1 MCFSATASF
10 GVGAVLLTT
19 GVATMRKVKEPNQI
33 PLASI
38 PLVFA
43 GHQITEGMLWIA
55 LSGSGLAGWE
65 TILTYVYIII
75 AQILWP
81 IILPIAMLLIEK
93 VVARRKVLFAL
104 ACLGILAG
112 IYRTYTLSIFGV
124 QAVILDHH
132 IFYEIDKVNSYT
144 HIGLAVYFLTT
155 TLPLLVSS
163 VKRAWIIGIL
173 IIASY
178 IITFLIYK
186 EFTPSVWCFFGAII
200 SILLIFIIKDLNKAH
215 DGNS

>member
-19 GVATMRKVKEPNQI
+19 GVATMRTVKESNQI

-38 PLVFA
+38 PLIFA

-65 TILTYVYIII
+65 NILTYVYIII

-81 IILPIAMLLIEK
+81 ITLPIAMLLIEK

-124 QAVILDHH
+124 DAVILEHH

-144 HIGLAVYFLTT
+144 PIGLAVYFLTT
-155 TLPLLVSS
+155 ALPLLISS
-163 VKRAWIIGIL
+163 VRRAWIIGIL
-173 IIASY
+173 IIGSY
-178 IITFLIYK
+178 IMTFLIYK

-200 SILLIFIIKDLNKAH
+200 SLLLIFIINDLKKAH
-215 DGNS
+215 GGK